1 MARLLKSDRTPEQ
14 RGRRLSFKT
23 RERKAVRT
31 VRVVSGSVTDIA
43 AKFNAVVVDD
53 QERGIAILKK
63 LQTHEQGTVRAAVQK
78 FETMQGQKVVLVR
91 KNSLPPEVKEEK
103 IKPKVHPKPTIDR
116 KTSNKYVTKDLR
128 DLVGKDKKF
137 SLPKTLI
144 LDEVLNENV
153 EESEPSES
161 LKSSDKEGSDNTTK
175 NTASENPESIQ
186 NEKKITKTNNFNFKT
201 LEKSKINAVK
211 ARLFGS
217 GEENNASS
225 LLETNEIQDYSSIE
239 DPVKSELYLEVIEDP
254 EPKPPVILEPK
265 TLSPPTIIVTKP
277 KNSDLNKETAKSNE
291 ESVKNRKPNRS
302 FLWSTSEL
310 KQNEKQVPESPV
322 DEVKTVINENQV
334 SKVSE
339 AIVKAAEVLIV
350 SSQPTSDRLVED
362 KENLE
367 KLETPVIRKV
377 DKKGYG
383 KINIVPNSSSL
394 YRDILR
400 QSLIEELKEKQE
412 GKTVLKDRSENVPSE
427 EQLYKNLPGQQD
439 TYEYVSQD
447 TYEIIENN
455 YDEIGEEAI
464 YDDVL
469 NVHTDQIYESIYNG
483 RLLGDSDSSCEQSN
497 SLYDLRPTS
506 RASSGSG
513 ARGSGASRSDTSDDW
528 IDIELDS
535 AEEMKQHIFLIQAGQ
550 KRSCGSW
557 SQKVRRQWSTRKCHV
572 PPQVAI
578 SSPSILYLKYDDT
591 SSFEPDTNKTLVD
604 TSPLK
609 TLGLVSLREVWFSGN
624 KYEVQEVTIY
634 ILNKEDSD
642 SSSKHYELVENL
654 DDDSA
659 LCDDFEDSSDS
670 EFSVDSNQKPYAN
683 EQRLPEVSQ
692 SDGIYS
698 LMKEAGKRMRKT
710 SSTIGKSLR
719 KISRISKTTSAQD
732 IFNGTN
738 GMMSRGR
745 WPSFRKKNSLPTTKS
760 TFYLTD
766 SSISVT
772 STESSN
778 SVKAAEHSSVPPP
791 RPPPPVLDPRR
802 LSLTARPTS
811 PPPPPPPAAVNGTSG
826 SEVKG
831 AVNKAMNDTSLYV
844 ECGLFEQ
851 NAANQTPG
859 DSSNRRAHS
868 NSWYSDIGLYENSRP
883 SDTSSEHGSSQG
895 SDLDLRFA
903 DEPLYQ
909 FYNERV
915 AKRELAEDVS
925 ETGYEEIGENRTQPA
940 TRPSALELVN
950 PQMQRTLWCHVPQV
964 IDSGILD
971 SLSPE
976 QKRLQEAKFEV
987 VTSEASYYKS
997 LIILE
1002 KHFALSPL
1010 LKDESILPKV
1020 HYKTLFGNVAAV
1032 RKCSEEV
1039 LAALEKCWQESIL
1052 LEGLSDVIN
1061 RVAEEHFSAY
1071 IKYCKHQQAI
1081 EKTIKTLKKSNQAF
1095 SDALDTLQ
1103 KSPKCHNLTFYSF
1116 VLLPMQRITRM
1127 PLLQDAIL
1135 TKLTPSDL
1143 EYESC
1148 RLALARLNKIVH
1160 DCNEAARQTERMEE
1174 MALLSRSL
1182 QFPSEVRPLPLLS
1195 ASRWLVRSGD
1205 VSQISLESRTTF
1217 SRKLTA
1223 PRTVKLRLFLFTDY
1237 LVITKRKGDDIFSV
1251 VTYCERNLVQM
1262 SDVEEAF
1269 SNKFLI
1275 MLTLLKN
1282 HEGKTQEMVLCCGGE
1297 SSRARWISAMSPPSP
1312 TNPGERLYEDWD
1324 CPQVFVQ
1331 HAYLAVQPDELSLQ
1345 YGDVI
1350 NVLRKTDDGWYYG
1363 ERMRDSE
1370 NGWFP
1375 GNHTVEIPSSHVRSR
1390 NLKQRYRLLALS
1402 SSFIQKQQMS
1412 KFSST

>member
-14 RGRRLSFKT
+14 RVRRLSFKT

-31 VRVVSGSVTDIA
+31 VRVVAGSVTDIA
-43 AKFNAVVVDD
+43 SKFNAVVVED
-53 QERGIAILKK
+53 QERGIALLKK
-63 LQTHEQGTVRAAVQK
+63 LQTHEQGSVRAAVQK

-103 IKPKVHPKPTIDR
+103 IKPKVHPKPKTIDR

-128 DLVGKDKKF
+128 ELVGKDRKF

-144 LDEVLNENV
+144 LDEVLNETL
-153 EESEPSES
+153 EESEPSKS
-161 LKSSDKEGSDNTTK
+161 LTSNEKGR
-175 NTASENPESIQ
+175 SENSTMNPEKTESIK
-186 NEKKITKTNNFNFKT
+186 NENKITSPKGSKTKISEKNKGKVN
-201 LEKSKINAVK
+201 EVKSK
-211 ARLFGS
+211 LFGS
-217 GEENNASS
+217 EKENNAASS
-225 LLETNEIQDYSSIE
+225 VLEPTEVQTHSSE
-239 DPVKSELYLEVIEDP
+239 EEYVKSDLYLEVIEDTELRSSVTF
-254 EPKPPVILEPK
+254 EPKIVP
-265 TLSPPTIIVTKP
+265 PPTIIVTKP
-277 KNSDLNKETAKSNE
+277 KSPDNETTKGTE
-291 ESVKNRKPNRS
+291 EFVKNRKPNRS
-302 FLWSTSEL
+302 FLWSTSES
-310 KQNEKQVPESPV
+310 KQNEKHTPESPV
-322 DEVKTVINENQV
+322 DEVKTVIKENQV
-334 SKVSE
+334 SNTESE
-339 AIVKAAEVLIV
+339 TTVKEAEVFIV

-383 KINIVPNSSSL
+383 KIKILPNSSSL
-394 YRDILR
+394 YRNILR

-412 GKTVLKDRSENVPSE
+412 GKTILKDRSENVPSE
-427 EQLYKNLPGQQD
+427 EHQYKNLPGQQD

-469 NVHTDQIYESIYNG
+469 NTNTDQIYESIYNG
-483 RLLGDSDSSCEQSN
+483 RLQGDSDSSCEQSN

-513 ARGSGASRSDTSDDW
+513 ARGSGASRSDTSEDW
-528 IDIELDS
+528 VDIELDS

-572 PPQVAI
+572 GPHH
-578 SSPSILYLKYDDT
+578 
-591 SSFEPDTNKTLVD
+591 
-604 TSPLK
+604 
-609 TLGLVSLREVWFSGN
+609 
-624 KYEVQEVTIY
+624 
-634 ILNKEDSD
+634 EDSD

-670 EFSVDSNQKPYAN
+670 EFSVDNNEKPYRN
-683 EQRLPEVSQ
+683 EQQRLPEVSQ

-772 STESSN
+772 STESTN
-778 SVKAAEHSSVPPP
+778 SIKTTEHSSVPPP
-791 RPPPPVLDPRR
+791 RPPPPNLDPRR
-802 LSLTARPTS
+802 LSLSTRPTS
-811 PPPPPPPAAVNGTSG
+811 PPPPPPPAAVNGTSANDA
-826 SEVKG
+826 KG
-831 AVNKAMNDTSLYV
+831 TSNKTMNDTSLYI
-844 ECGLFEQ
+844 ESGLFEQ
-851 NAANQTPG
+851 NAANQISG
-859 DSSNRRAHS
+859 DSMNRRAHG
-868 NSWYSDIGLYENSRP
+868 NSWYSDIGLYENSKP

-915 AKRELAEDVS
+915 AKRELAEDAS
-925 ETGYEEIGENRTQPA
+925 ETGYEEIGENRTLTA
-940 TRPSALELVN
+940 SRPSALELVS
-950 PQMQRTLWCHVPQV
+950 PEMQRTLWCHVPQV

-997 LIILE
+997 LVILE
-1002 KHFALSPL
+1002 KHFASSPL
-1010 LKDESILPKV
+1010 LKDESVLPKG

-1061 RVAEEHFSAY
+1061 KVAEEHFSAY

-1116 VLLPMQRITRM
+1116 VLLPMQRVTRM

-1135 TKLTPSDL
+1135 TKLTPSDP

-1182 QFPSEVRPLPLLS
+1182 QFPPEVRPLPLLS

-1217 SRKLTA
+1217 SRRLTA

-1237 LVITKRKGDDIFSV
+1237 LVITKRKGDDTFSV

-1282 HEGKTQEMVLCCGGE
+1282 HEGKTQEMALCCGGE
-1297 SSRARWISAMSPPSP
+1297 SSRARWISAMSPPAP

-1375 GNHTVEIPSSHVRSR
+1375 GNHTVEIPSSHVRAR

-1402 SSFIQKQQMS
+1402 SSFIQKQQIS
-1412 KFSST
+1412 KLSLT

>member
-31 VRVVSGSVTDIA
+31 VRVVTGSVPDIA
-43 AKFNAVVVDD
+43 AKFNAVVVED
-53 QERGIAILKK
+53 QERGIALLKK
-63 LQTHEQGTVRAAVQK
+63 LQTHEQGTVKAAVQK
-78 FETMQGQKVVLVR
+78 FETMQGQKVLLVR
-91 KNSLPPEVKEEK
+91 KNSLPPEVQEEK
-103 IKPKVHPKPTIDR
+103 IKPKVRPKPTIDR
-116 KTSNKYVTKDLR
+116 KTSGKYVSKDLKE
-128 DLVGKDKKF
+128 LVSKDKKF

-144 LDEVLNENV
+144 LDEVLNENLEV
-153 EESEPSES
+153 SEPS
-161 LKSSDKEGSDNTTK
+161 KSSKTNEKKRSDI
-175 NTASENPESIQ
+175 ASTNAVSEEPESIK
-186 NEKKITKTNNFNFKT
+186 NENKITASHGFKT
-201 LEKSKINAVK
+201 KISEKGNVNEVK
-211 ARLFGS
+211 AKLFGLRKES
-217 GEENNASS
+217 NALSSVSDSTGVQVFASVEE
-225 LLETNEIQDYSSIE
+225 
-239 DPVKSELYLEVIEDP
+239 PVKPVLYLEVIDDNEPKSSVAP
-254 EPKPPVILEPK
+254 EPKTVP
-265 TLSPPTIIVTKP
+265 PPTIIVTEP
-277 KNSDLNKETAKSNE
+277 KTPDKESITIKCNE
-291 ESVKNRKPNRS
+291 ESAKNRKPNRS
-302 FLWSTSEL
+302 FLWGTSEP
-310 KQNEKQVPESPV
+310 KQSEKIIPESPV
-322 DEVKTVINENQV
+322 DEFKAVIQENQV
-334 SKVSE
+334 LNTDSE
-339 AIVKAAEVLIV
+339 TVVKAAEVLIV

-367 KLETPVIRKV
+367 KLEIPVIRKV

-383 KINIVPNSSSL
+383 KINILPNSSSL

-400 QSLIEELKEKQE
+400 QSVIEELKEKQE
-412 GKTVLKDRSENVPSE
+412 GKTVLKDRSENVPPKE
-427 EQLYKNLPGQQD
+427 HLYKNLPGQQD
-439 TYEYVSQD
+439 TYEYVSQQD

-455 YDEIGEEAI
+455 YDEIGEGAI

-469 NVHTDQIYESIYNG
+469 NVNADQIYESIYSG
-483 RLLGDSDSSCEQSN
+483 RTQGDSDSSCDQSN
-497 SLYDLRPTS
+497 SLYDLRSAS

-535 AEEMKQHIFLIQAGQ
+535 GEEMKPHIFLIQAGQ

-557 SQKVRRQWSTRKCHV
+557 SQKVRRQWSARMCHDGA
-572 PPQVAI
+572 PQED
-578 SSPSILYLKYDDT
+578 SDT
-591 SSFEPDTNKTLVD
+591 SST
-604 TSPLK
+604 
-609 TLGLVSLREVWFSGN
+609 
-624 KYEVQEVTIY
+624 
-634 ILNKEDSD
+634 
-642 SSSKHYELVENL
+642 HYELVENL

-670 EFSVDSNQKPYAN
+670 EFSVDNNEKPYAN
-683 EQRLPEVSQ
+683 EQQRLPEVSQ

-719 KISRISKTTSAQD
+719 RISRISKTTSAQD

-738 GMMSRGR
+738 GMISRSR

-772 STESSN
+772 STESTN
-778 SVKAAEHSSVPPP
+778 SVKTVEHSSVPPP

-802 LSLTARPTS
+802 LSLSTRPTS
-811 PPPPPPPAAVNGTSG
+811 PPPPPPPSAVNGTS
-826 SEVKG
+826 SNDAKG
-831 AVNKAMNDTSLYV
+831 TVNKSMNDTSLYV
-844 ECGLFEQ
+844 ESGLFDQ
-851 NAANQTPG
+851 NAANQASNDVT
-859 DSSNRRAHS
+859 NRRVHG
-868 NSWYSDIGLYENSRP
+868 NSWYSDVGLYENSRP

-940 TRPSALELVN
+940 SRPSALELVN

-1002 KHFALSPL
+1002 KHFASSPL

-1020 HYKTLFGNVAAV
+1020 YYKTLFGNVAAV

-1052 LEGLSDVIN
+1052 LEGLSDVIYK
-1061 RVAEEHFSAY
+1061 VTEEHFSAY

-1081 EKTIKTLKKSNQAF
+1081 EKTIKNLKKSNQAF
-1095 SDALDTLQ
+1095 SDALDTLE

-1135 TKLTPSDL
+1135 TKLTPSDP

-1182 QFPSEVRPLPLLS
+1182 QFPPEVRPLPLLS

-1237 LVITKRKGDDIFSV
+1237 LVITKRKGDDTFSV

-1275 MLTLLKN
+1275 MLTLIKN

-1297 SSRARWISAMSPPSP
+1297 SSRARWISAMSPPAP

-1331 HAYLAVQPDELSLQ
+1331 HAYLAVQPDEVSLQ

-1370 NGWFP
+1370 KGWFP
-1375 GNHTVEIPSSHVRSR
+1375 GNHTVEIPSSHVRAR

-1402 SSFIQKQQMS
+1402 TSFIQKQQMS
-1412 KFSST
+1412 KIIST